1 MSVSP
6 SDPVRRPAS
15 PERRWWTPGVGGIGA
30 ASLLS
35 DAGHEIPTSLLPVFL
50 TSTLGA
56 PAAALGVIEGIADGV
71 AGVSRLA
78 GGALADDPDRRRST
92 AIAGYAV
99 TPVLSALIA
108 GATAVWQ
115 VGVLRVGA
123 WAARGLRVP
132 ARNALLADLVPRGAY
147 GRAYGFERAMDNL
160 GAIIGPLLA
169 IALVASVGV
178 RSAIALSV
186 IPGLLA
192 VAAIAYAARR
202 IRASRPTE
210 RRPIRLQIRPVLQG
224 ELRRTMVAIAAFE
237 LGNVAAT
244 LLILRSTD
252 LLTQTHA
259 EGQAVQISLW
269 LYAGYNVAAS
279 TASLAAGH
287 AGDRFGARRMFVVGV
302 ATFLL
307 AYVAFAVTGASV
319 SMLAGG
325 FALAGCGI
333 GIVETSEHAT
343 VADYAPDPIRGSAFG
358 VLAAIQS
365 LGNVVASSVAG
376 LLWTLVSPSSAF
388 AWAGVWMIASLTLCT
403 RFRASAS

>member
-6 SDPVRRPAS
+6 SDPASRPAS
-15 PERRWWTPGVGGIGA
+15 SERRWWTPGVGGIGA

-132 ARNALLADLVPRGAY
+132 ARNALLADLVPREAY

-202 IRASRPTE
+202 IRASRSTE

-252 LLTQTHA
+252 LLTQTYTRD
-259 EGQAVQISLW
+259 QAVQISLW
-269 LYAGYNVAAS
+269 LYAGYNVAA
-279 TASLAAGH
+279 TAASFAAGH
-287 AGDRFGARRMFVVGV
+287 GGDRFGARRMFVVGV

-307 AYVAFAVTGASV
+307 AYLTFAVTGASV
-319 SMLAGG
+319 PVLVGA

-333 GIVETSEHAT
+333 GIVETSEHTT
-343 VADYAPDPIRGSAFG
+343 VADRAPASIRGSAFG

-388 AWAGVWMIASLTLCT
+388 AWAGMWMIVSLVACT
-403 RFRASAS
+403 RFKPAYS